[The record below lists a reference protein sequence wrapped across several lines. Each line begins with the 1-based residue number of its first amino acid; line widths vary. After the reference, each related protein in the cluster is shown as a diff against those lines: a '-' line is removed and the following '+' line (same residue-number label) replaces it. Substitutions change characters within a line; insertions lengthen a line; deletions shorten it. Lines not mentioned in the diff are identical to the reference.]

1 MLKAC
6 HLLDIIGEATP
17 PSPPYLTPGISGTV
31 DGDGGG
37 GGVCVEG
44 GGGGG
49 GGGVV
54 LVGWRGDNHNHRL
67 EFRSGA
73 NDTSY

>member
-1 MLKAC
+1 MC
-6 HLLDIIGEATP
+6 
-17 PSPPYLTPGISGTV
+17 
-31 DGDGGG
+31 GG
-37 GGVCVEG
+37 G

>member
-6 HLLDIIGEATP
+6 HLIDIIGEATP

-44 GGGGG
+44 GGGWWWWRGS
-49 GGGVV
+49 
-54 LVGWRGDNHNHRL
+54 VGWVEG
-67 EFRSGA
+67 
-73 NDTSY
+73 

>member
-6 HLLDIIGEATP
+6 HLIDIIGEATP

-31 DGDGGG
+31 GGDGGGGG

-44 GGGGG
+44 G
-49 GGGVV
+49 VV
-54 LVGWRGDNHNHRL
+54 VVEG
-67 EFRSGA
+67 
-73 NDTSY
+73 

>member
-37 GGVCVEG
+37 G
-44 GGGGG
+44 
-49 GGGVV
+49 VV